1 MKHELKKLANSAVE
15 IKISLTAEEVNP
27 IKDEVTKEIAKKVEI
42 PGFRKGHAPVSAV
55 EAQYKENIKEEV
67 AEKVLQKYYEEV
79 IKAENIVPVSYIS
92 NLNVKL
98 EDGFEATFN
107 VDVYP
112 EVKLGEYKGL
122 EVEKE
127 TFEMTPEKLDKEIEI
142 MLNSKSKLEDTE
154 EGYKAQMG
162 DTVDLAFEGFMDGVP
177 FEGGK
182 ADSHMLK
189 LGSHMFIDNFE
200 DQLVGY
206 TAGQEGEITVNFPE
220 EYHAANLAGKPAVFK
235 VKVNAIKKLS
245 IPELTDELAK
255 EFGAESVED
264 LKAKTTE
271 RVTKREEERVKNQH
285 VARLIDK
292 LAETTE
298 VEVPVSM
305 IAGEVRARIADMEQ
319 QFAAQGIKLDMYLQM
334 TGMDLNQLQS
344 QIAPMA
350 AQKVKADLMLAA
362 IIKAENLDA
371 TEEEVTEKM
380 TELAKMYGMDF
391 AQLKENLEKS
401 KNFENFK
408 LSVKEECL
416 MQKAIEVLVKNAKD
430 AKPADNLLA
439 KDAE

>member
-15 IKISLTAEEVNP
+15 IKIALTAEEVKP
-27 IKDEVTKEIAKKVEI
+27 IKDEVTKELATKVEV
-42 PGFRKGHAPVSAV
+42 PGFRKGHVPVSTV
-55 EAQYKENIKEEV
+55 ETQFKDNIKEEV
-67 AEKVLQKYYEEV
+67 AERVLHKYYEEV

-127 TFEMTPEKLDKEIEI
+127 TFEMTPEVLDKEIEI

-162 DTVDLAFEGFMDGVP
+162 DTIDLAFEGFMDGVP

-235 VKVNAIKKLS
+235 VKVNAIKKL
-245 IPELTDELAK
+245 IVPELTDEVAK
-255 EFGAESVED
+255 EFGADSVED
-264 LKAKTTE
+264 LKTKTTE
-271 RVTKREEERVKNQH
+271 RVTKKEEERIKNQN
-285 VARLIDK
+285 VAKLLDK

-305 IAGEVRARIADMEQ
+305 IASEVRARIADMEQ
-319 QFAAQGIKLDMYLQM
+319 QFGAQGIKLDMYLQM

-350 AQKVKADLMLAA
+350 AQKVKSDLMLAA
-362 IIKAENLDA
+362 IIKAENIDV
-371 TEEEVTEKM
+371 TDEEVTEKM
-380 TELAKMYGMDF
+380 TELAKMYGMDL

-416 MQKAIEVLVKNAKD
+416 MQKAIEVLVKNAK
-430 AKPADNLLA
+430 
-439 KDAE
+439 

>member
-15 IKISLTAEEVNP
+15 IKISLTAEEVKP
-27 IKDEVTKEIAKKVEI
+27 IKDEVTKELAKKVEV
-42 PGFRKGHAPVSAV
+42 PGFRKGHAPISTI
-55 EAQYKENIKEEV
+55 EAQFKDNIKEEV
-67 AEKVLQKYYEEV
+67 ADKVLHKYYEEV

-92 NLNVKL
+92 NLNVTL
-98 EDGFEATFN
+98 EDGFEATFT

-127 TFEMTPEKLDKEIEI
+127 TFEMTPEKLDEEIKI

-189 LGSHMFIDNFE
+189 LGSKMFIDNFE

-206 TAGQEGEITVNFPE
+206 TAGQEGEITVNFPA

-235 VKVNAIKKLS
+235 VKVNAIKKLTV
-245 IPELTDELAK
+245 PELNDEVAK

-271 RVTKREEERVKNQH
+271 RVTKREEERIKNQH
-285 VARLIDK
+285 VAKLLDK
-292 LAETTE
+292 LAETTK

-305 IAGEVRARIADMEQ
+305 IASEVRARIAEMEQ
-319 QFAAQGIKLDMYLQM
+319 QFGAQGIKLDMYLQM

-350 AQKVKADLMLAA
+350 AAKVKSDLMLAE
-362 IIKAENLDA
+362 IIKAEKLEVTD
-371 TEEEVTEKM
+371 EEVNAKM
-380 TELAKMYGMDF
+380 EDLAKMYGMSFD
-391 AQLKENLEKS
+391 QLKENLEKGN
-401 KNFENFK
+401 NFDNFK

-416 MQKAIEVLVKNAKD
+416 MQKAIEVLVKNAK
-430 AKPADNLLA
+430 
-439 KDAE
+439 

>member
-15 IKISLTAEEVNP
+15 IKIALTAEEVKP
-27 IKDEVTKEIAKKVEI
+27 IKDEVTKELATKVEV
-42 PGFRKGHAPVSAV
+42 PGFRKGHVPVSTV
-55 EAQYKENIKEEV
+55 ETQFKDNIKEEV
-67 AEKVLQKYYEEV
+67 AERVLHKYYEEV

-127 TFEMTPEKLDKEIEI
+127 TFEMTPEVLDKEIEI

-162 DTVDLAFEGFMDGVP
+162 DTIDLAFEGFMDGVP

-235 VKVNAIKKLS
+235 VKVNAIKKL
-245 IPELTDELAK
+245 IVPELTDEVAK
-255 EFGAESVED
+255 EFGADSVED
-264 LKAKTTE
+264 LKTKTTE
-271 RVTKREEERVKNQH
+271 RVTKREEERIKNQN
-285 VARLIDK
+285 VAKLLDK

-305 IAGEVRARIADMEQ
+305 IASEVRARIADMEQ
-319 QFAAQGIKLDMYLQM
+319 QFGAQGIKLDMYLQM

-350 AQKVKADLMLAA
+350 AQKVKSDLMLAA
-362 IIKAENLDA
+362 IIKAENIDV
-371 TEEEVTEKM
+371 TDEEVTEKM
-380 TELAKMYGMDF
+380 TELAKMYGMDL

-408 LSVKEECL
+408 LSVREECL
-416 MQKAIEVLVKNAKD
+416 MQKAIEVLVKNAK
-430 AKPADNLLA
+430 
-439 KDAE
+439 

>member
-15 IKISLTAEEVNP
+15 IKISLTAEEVKP
-27 IKDEVTKEIAKKVEI
+27 IKDEVTKELAKKVEV
-42 PGFRKGHAPVSAV
+42 PGFRKGHAPISTI
-55 EAQYKENIKEEV
+55 EAQFKDNIKEEV
-67 AEKVLQKYYEEV
+67 ADKVLHKYYEEV

-92 NLNVKL
+92 NLNVTL
-98 EDGFEATFN
+98 EDGFEATFT

-127 TFEMTPEKLDKEIEI
+127 TFEMTPEKLDEEIKI

-154 EGYKAQMG
+154 EGYKAQLG

-189 LGSHMFIDNFE
+189 LGSKMFIDNFE

-206 TAGQEGEITVNFPE
+206 TAGQEGEITVNFPA

-235 VKVNAIKKLS
+235 VKVNAIKKLTV
-245 IPELTDELAK
+245 PELNDEVAK

-271 RVTKREEERVKNQH
+271 RVTKREEERIKNQH
-285 VARLIDK
+285 VAKLLDK

-305 IAGEVRARIADMEQ
+305 IASEVRARIAEMEQ
-319 QFAAQGIKLDMYLQM
+319 QFGAQGIKLDMYLQM

-350 AQKVKADLMLAA
+350 AAKVKSDLMLAE
-362 IIKAENLDA
+362 IIKAEKLEVTD
-371 TEEEVTEKM
+371 EEVNAKM
-380 TELAKMYGMDF
+380 EDLAKMYGMSFD
-391 AQLKENLEKS
+391 QLKENLEKGN
-401 KNFENFK
+401 NFDNFK

-416 MQKAIEVLVKNAKD
+416 MQKAIEVLVKNAK
-430 AKPADNLLA
+430 
-439 KDAE
+439 

>member
-15 IKISLTAEEVNP
+15 IKIALTAEEVKP
-27 IKDEVTKEIAKKVEI
+27 IKDEVTKELATKVEV
-42 PGFRKGHAPVSAV
+42 PGFRKGHVPVSTV
-55 EAQYKENIKEEV
+55 ETQFKDNIKEEV
-67 AEKVLQKYYEEV
+67 AERVLHKYYEEV

-127 TFEMTPEKLDKEIEI
+127 TFEMTPEVLDKEIEI

-162 DTVDLAFEGFMDGVP
+162 DTIDLAFEGFMDGVP

-235 VKVNAIKKLS
+235 VKVNAIKKL
-245 IPELTDELAK
+245 IVPELTDEVAK
-255 EFGAESVED
+255 EFGADSVED
-264 LKAKTTE
+264 LKTKTTE
-271 RVTKREEERVKNQH
+271 RVTKREEERIKNQN
-285 VARLIDK
+285 VAKLLDK

-305 IAGEVRARIADMEQ
+305 IASEVRARIADMEQ
-319 QFAAQGIKLDMYLQM
+319 QFGAQGIKLDMYLQM

-350 AQKVKADLMLAA
+350 AQKVKSDLMLAA
-362 IIKAENLDA
+362 IIKAENIDV
-371 TEEEVTEKM
+371 TDEEVTEKM
-380 TELAKMYGMDF
+380 TELAKMYGMDL

-416 MQKAIEVLVKNAKD
+416 MQKAIEVLVKNAK
-430 AKPADNLLA
+430 
-439 KDAE
+439 

>member
-15 IKISLTAEEVNP
+15 IKISLTAEEVKP
-27 IKDEVTKEIAKKVEI
+27 IKDEVTKELAKKVEV
-42 PGFRKGHAPVSAV
+42 PGFRKGHAPISTI
-55 EAQYKENIKEEV
+55 EAQFKDNIKEEV
-67 AEKVLQKYYEEV
+67 ADKVLHKYYEEV

-92 NLNVKL
+92 NLNVTL
-98 EDGFEATFN
+98 EDGFKATFT

-127 TFEMTPEKLDKEIEI
+127 TFEMTPEKLDEEIKI

-189 LGSHMFIDNFE
+189 LGSKMFIDNFE

-206 TAGQEGEITVNFPE
+206 TAGQEGEITVNFPA

-235 VKVNAIKKLS
+235 VKVNAIKKLTV
-245 IPELTDELAK
+245 PELNDEVAK

-271 RVTKREEERVKNQH
+271 RVTKREEERIKNQH
-285 VARLIDK
+285 VAKLLDK

-305 IAGEVRARIADMEQ
+305 IASEVRARIAEMEQ
-319 QFAAQGIKLDMYLQM
+319 QFGAQGIKLDMYLQM

-350 AQKVKADLMLAA
+350 AAKVKSDLMLAE
-362 IIKAENLDA
+362 IIKAEKLEVTD
-371 TEEEVTEKM
+371 EEVNAKM
-380 TELAKMYGMDF
+380 EDLAKMYGMSFD
-391 AQLKENLEKS
+391 QLKENLEKGN
-401 KNFENFK
+401 NFDNFK

-416 MQKAIEVLVKNAKD
+416 MQKAIEVLVKNAK
-430 AKPADNLLA
+430 
-439 KDAE
+439 

>member
-15 IKISLTAEEVNP
+15 IKISLTAEEVKP
-27 IKDEVTKEIAKKVEI
+27 IKDEVTKELAKKVEV
-42 PGFRKGHAPVSAV
+42 PGFRKGHAPISTI
-55 EAQYKENIKEEV
+55 EAQFKDNIKEEV
-67 AEKVLQKYYEEV
+67 ADKVLHKYYEEV
-79 IKAENIVPVSYIS
+79 IKAEHIVPVSYIS
-92 NLNVKL
+92 NLNVTL
-98 EDGFEATFN
+98 EDGFEATFT

-127 TFEMTPEKLDKEIEI
+127 TFEMTPEKLDEEIKI

-189 LGSHMFIDNFE
+189 LGSKMFIDNFE

-206 TAGQEGEITVNFPE
+206 TAGQEGEITVNFPA

-235 VKVNAIKKLS
+235 VKVNAIKKLTV
-245 IPELTDELAK
+245 PELNDEVAK

-271 RVTKREEERVKNQH
+271 RVTKREEERIKNQH
-285 VARLIDK
+285 VAKLLDK

-305 IAGEVRARIADMEQ
+305 IASEVRARIAEMEQ
-319 QFAAQGIKLDMYLQM
+319 QFGAQGIKLDMYLQM

-350 AQKVKADLMLAA
+350 AAKVKSDLMLAE
-362 IIKAENLDA
+362 IIKAEKLEVTD
-371 TEEEVTEKM
+371 EEVNAKM
-380 TELAKMYGMDF
+380 EDLAKMYGMSFD
-391 AQLKENLEKS
+391 QLKENLEKGN
-401 KNFENFK
+401 NFDNFK

-416 MQKAIEVLVKNAKD
+416 MQKAIEVLVKNAK
-430 AKPADNLLA
+430 
-439 KDAE
+439 

>member
-15 IKISLTAEEVNP
+15 IKIALTAEEVKP
-27 IKDEVTKEIAKKVEI
+27 IKDEVTKELATKVEV
-42 PGFRKGHAPVSAV
+42 PGFRKGHVPVSTV
-55 EAQYKENIKEEV
+55 ETQFKDNIKEEV
-67 AEKVLQKYYEEV
+67 AERVLHKYYEEV

-127 TFEMTPEKLDKEIEI
+127 TFKMTPEVLDKEIEI

-162 DTVDLAFEGFMDGVP
+162 DTIDLAFEGFMDGVP

-235 VKVNAIKKLS
+235 VKVNAIKKL
-245 IPELTDELAK
+245 IVPELTDEVAK
-255 EFGAESVED
+255 EFGADSVED
-264 LKAKTTE
+264 LKTKTTE
-271 RVTKREEERVKNQH
+271 RVTKREEERIKNQN
-285 VARLIDK
+285 VAKLLDK

-305 IAGEVRARIADMEQ
+305 IASEVRARIADMEQ
-319 QFAAQGIKLDMYLQM
+319 QFGAQGIKLDMYLQM

-350 AQKVKADLMLAA
+350 AQKVKSDLMLAA
-362 IIKAENLDA
+362 IIKAENIDV
-371 TEEEVTEKM
+371 TDEEVTEKM
-380 TELAKMYGMDF
+380 TELAKMYGMDL

-408 LSVKEECL
+408 LSVREECL
-416 MQKAIEVLVKNAKD
+416 MQKAIEVLVKNAK
-430 AKPADNLLA
+430 
-439 KDAE
+439 